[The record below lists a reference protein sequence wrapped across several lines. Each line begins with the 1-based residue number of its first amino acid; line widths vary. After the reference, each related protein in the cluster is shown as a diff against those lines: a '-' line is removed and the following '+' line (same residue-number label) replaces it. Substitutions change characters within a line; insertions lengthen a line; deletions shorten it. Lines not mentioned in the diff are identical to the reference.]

1 MWSLAN
7 SDKRNTRVV
16 SKSVDE
22 RNQVKRKGLTEM
34 LYYQILV
41 QNKITFVN

>member
-1 MWSLAN
+1 MWPLAKN
-7 SDKRNTRVV
+7 DKKNTCVV

-22 RNQVKRKGLTEM
+22 RNQVKRKRLTEM